1 MAEKQIQSALI
12 SVYSKEGIQPIA
24 ERLHALGVRLYS
36 TGGTQR
42 YLIDNGVACERVN
55 KVLEGR
61 PHVVDAMTNGDI
73 QLVVNT
79 TEGAAALADSK
90 SLRRA
95 ALQLRIP
102 YYTTISG
109 AQAAIL
115 GIAACSSGTL
125 DVSPLQD
132 YVSRAG

>member
-1 MAEKQIQSALI
+1 MRKLADAGFKI
-12 SVYSKEGIQPIA
+12 IA
-24 ERLHALGVRLYS
+24 
-36 TGGTQR
+36 TGGTLRQ
-42 YLIDNGVACERVN
+42 LVANGIECTQVN

-73 QLVVNT
+73 QLVINT
-79 TEGAAALADSK
+79 TAGASALADSK

-95 ALQLRIP
+95 ALQFKIP
-102 YYTTISG
+102 YYTTLSG
-109 AQAAIL
+109 AQAAVL
-115 GIAACSSGTL
+115 GIAACSKGTL